1 MAIRR
6 KCWTCKY
13 AAGEF
18 STLGRYCNY
27 AFITGRS
34 RLRQVYRELGI
45 SYLNDEAR
53 KLMSGEHCR
62 FYEPLPGAKADEE
75 KIRARELYR
84 ERMRE
89 VKRESYERMM
99 GRGPERKR
107 SEGPGEKYNW
117 VMARRLYNEGKTD
130 REIARELGCRTG
142 TVNAWRH
149 REGLAAHGNVP
160 KYDKARALE
169 LVKSGATE
177 AEVARELGCSKS
189 AVKSWKRRAGL
200 TAPRKKADGETIPQA
215 AAQTA
220 PFTQG
225 GQGETDSH
233 GQSADWP
240 RNDRAARRKR

>member
-27 AFITGRS
+27 AFITGKS

-62 FYEPLPGAKADEE
+62 FYDPLPGAKADEE

-84 ERMRE
+84 QRVRE
-89 VKRESYERMM
+89 AKQESYERMM
-99 GRGPERKR
+99 GRGPERQC
-107 SEGPGEKYNW
+107 GPGGPEKYNW
-117 VMARRLYNEGKTD
+117 LMARRLYNEGKID
-130 REIARELGCRTG
+130 REIARELGCRAA
-142 TVNAWRH
+142 TVSAWRH
-149 REGLAAHGNVP
+149 REGLAAHGSAP

-169 LVKSGATE
+169 LVKSGASE

-200 TAPRKKADGETIPQA
+200 TVPKKKADGETTSSVTADA
-215 AAQTA
+215 A
-220 PFTQG
+220 PPSP
-225 GQGETDSH
+225 QGEGIEREDKS
-233 GQSADWP
+233 
-240 RNDRAARRKR
+240 KR